1 MADGGV
7 NRSALAL
14 GVFFLLAG
22 MAFLFDQLGVWDLRA
37 RYLLPSILIALGVAI
52 LVGGR
57 TGGSESRGQDSGG
70 GS

>member
-1 MADGGV
+1 MADGGM

-22 MAFLFDQLGVWDLRA
+22 VAFLLDQLDLWDLRA

-52 LVGGR
+52 LIGGR
-57 TGGSESRGQDSGG
+57 TGGRSSGQDSGG